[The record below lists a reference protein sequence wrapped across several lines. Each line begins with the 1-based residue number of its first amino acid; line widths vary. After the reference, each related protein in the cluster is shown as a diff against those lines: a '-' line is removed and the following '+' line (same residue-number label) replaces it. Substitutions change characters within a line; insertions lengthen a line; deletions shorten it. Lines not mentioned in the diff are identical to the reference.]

1 MTSAEGRP
9 TTGSGR
15 PTSRDV
21 ARLAG
26 VSHTAVS
33 FVFNGRA
40 QGNLSPAT
48 QERIRQAAA
57 QLGYRPDPVA
67 RGLRRRRTAVI
78 GLVTDEIASSP
89 FAGRLLRGAMETAWS
104 SEHLVL
110 TIDSGGDPAK
120 EDAAVAELLDRRV
133 DGIIYAAMSLR
144 RVRVPEGLHRTHSV
158 LANCLPEDDSLP
170 AVIPAERAGG
180 RTAARLLLDHG
191 HRRIAHIGGLD
202 DIASVERLRG
212 FRDALRAEGITVP
225 RDWVVRTGGEIA
237 GGYEGAV
244 RLLDGVDPARRP
256 TAVFCYNDRVAA
268 GALHAAT
275 RRGPP
280 PPPPPARHRRPGR
293 AVAGRVRR
301 PGTHGRLPHAAAH
314 HGRPPPP
321 RDGRGRHP
329 PRPRRHHH
337 RPHPAGH
344 RPPPGLPAGDPV
356 VGGSGTDRVTRRRP
370 PRDAVP
376 RRDSG
381 VPRRTG
387 TARPARSCARMV
399 ISSGW
404 VRTTPMP

>member
-1 MTSAEGRP
+1 MRAADGMGGTEEKR
-9 TTGSGR
+9 TTGTR

-40 QGNLSPAT
+40 EGNLSPAT

-89 FAGRLLRGAMETAWS
+89 FAGRLLRGAMEVAWGK
-104 SEHLVL
+104 EHLVL
-110 TIDSGGDPAK
+110 TVDSGGDPAK

-180 RTAARLLLDHG
+180 RTAAQVLLDRG
-191 HRRIAHIGGLD
+191 HRRLAHIGGLD

-212 FRDALRAEGITVP
+212 FRDTLRAEGVTVP
-225 RDWVVRTGGEIA
+225 KEWVVRTGGEIA
-237 GGYEGAV
+237 GGYEGAMRV
-244 RLLDGVDPARRP
+244 LDGVPADRRP
-256 TAVFCYNDRVAA
+256 TGIFAYNDRVAA
-268 GALHAAT
+268 GVLHAAT
-275 RRGPP
+275 RLGIDVPGELSVVGYDDQEHMAAFLTPALTSIALPHRAMGETAARILLDAIDTGRT
-280 PPPPPARHRRPGR
+280 PPATVRRIACPAVSRDSVGPAPGR
-293 AVAGRVRR
+293 
-301 PGTHGRLPHAAAH
+301 
-314 HGRPPPP
+314 
-321 RDGRGRHP
+321 
-329 PRPRRHHH
+329 
-337 RPHPAGH
+337 
-344 RPPPGLPAGDPV
+344 
-356 VGGSGTDRVTRRRP
+356 
-370 PRDAVP
+370 
-376 RRDSG
+376 
-381 VPRRTG
+381 
-387 TARPARSCARMV
+387 
-399 ISSGW
+399 
-404 VRTTPMP
+404 

>member
-1 MTSAEGRP
+1 MKAAHGMGSTEDKGPEG
-9 TTGSGR
+9 TGR

-40 QGNLSPAT
+40 EGNLSPAT

-89 FAGRLLRGAMETAWS
+89 FAGRLLRGAMETAWD

-110 TIDSGGDPAK
+110 TVDSGGDRDK

-180 RTAARLLLDHG
+180 RTAARLLLEEG
-191 HRRIAHIGGLD
+191 HRKVAMIGGTD

-212 FRDALRAEGITVP
+212 FRDTLRAEGITVP
-225 RDWVVRTGGEIA
+225 KEWVVRSGGEIS
-237 GGYEGAV
+237 GGYQGAL
-244 RLLDGVDPARRP
+244 RILDGAPADRRP
-256 TAVFCYNDRVAA
+256 TGVFCYNDRVAA
-268 GALHAAT
+268 GVLHAAT
-275 RRGPP
+275 RLGIAVPGDLSVIGYDDQEHMAAFLTPP
-280 PPPPPARHRRPGR
+280 LTTVALPHRAMGEAAARLLLDAIDTGRTPPAG
-293 AVAGRVRR
+293 VRR
-301 PGTHGRLPHAAAH
+301 LACPVITRASVG
-314 HGRPPPP
+314 
-321 RDGRGRHP
+321 
-329 PRPRRHHH
+329 
-337 RPHPAGH
+337 PA
-344 RPPPGLPAGDPV
+344 P
-356 VGGSGTDRVTRRRP
+356 T
-370 PRDAVP
+370 
-376 RRDSG
+376 
-381 VPRRTG
+381 
-387 TARPARSCARMV
+387 
-399 ISSGW
+399 W
-404 VRTTPMP
+404 